1 MTDVVTLPTLVLLLA
16 RLERLNEAFMSAVC
30 RRHDISPSELRVLAM
45 LRHRVDDGR
54 VSPSQ
59 LAEWIVQTSG
69 GLTATLRRLEEA
81 GYVVRVEDPDDGRG
95 RLVQLTDDGA
105 ASYEEV
111 FADLVARYGVVFTD
125 LDQDE
130 GLHAVRRMIE
140 AFERHDGTIRTG
152 DWEADVTEEALA

>member
-1 MTDVVTLPTLVLLLA
+1 VTLPTLVLLLA
-16 RLERLNEAFMSAVC
+16 RLERLNEAFMAGVC

-69 GLTATLRRLEEA
+69 GLTATVRRLEEA
-81 GYVVRVEDPDDGRG
+81 GRVVRVEDPDDGRG

-111 FADLVARYGVVFTD
+111 FADLVARYGVVFAD

-130 GLHAVRRMIE
+130 ALLAVRRMIK

-152 DWEADVTEEALA
+152 DWKADVSEEAHA

>member
-1 MTDVVTLPTLVLLLA
+1 MTLPTLVLLLA
-16 RLERLNEAFMSAVC
+16 RLERLNEAFMAGVC

-69 GLTATLRRLEEA
+69 GLTATLRRLEDA
-81 GYVVRVEDPDDGRG
+81 GCVVRIEDPDDGRG

-105 ASYEEV
+105 ASYEAV
-111 FADLVARYGVVFTD
+111 FADLVARYGVLFDD

-130 GLHAVRRMIE
+130 ALLAVRRMIE
-140 AFERHDGTIRTG
+140 AFERHDGTIRTR
-152 DWEADVTEEALA
+152 DWKADVSEEAHA

>member
-1 MTDVVTLPTLVLLLA
+1 MSSPETLPTLVLLLA
-16 RLERLNEAFMSAVC
+16 RLERLNESFMAGVC

-45 LRHRVDDGR
+45 LRHRTDAGR

-69 GLTATLRRLEEA
+69 GLTATLHRLEEA
-81 GYVVRVEDPDDGRG
+81 DNVVRVEDPDDGRG
-95 RLVQLTDDGA
+95 RLVQLTDRGA
-105 ASYEEV
+105 AFYEAV
-111 FADLVARYGVVFTD
+111 FADLVDRYGVVFAD

-130 GLHAVRRMIE
+130 ALSSVRRMIE
-140 AFERHDGTIRTG
+140 AFERHDGTVRTG